1 MWGSRAGD
9 EPRCWGLTSH
19 LNRSVGRQAGRQ
31 GREGEAEEGEGEVEE
46 GACAGQL
53 SAAINPPGLF
63 TASRTYE
70 C

>member
-1 MWGSRAGD
+1 MLGANIA
-9 EPRCWGLTSH
+9 PQQVC
-19 LNRSVGRQAGRQ
+19 RQAGRQ
-31 GREGEAEEGEGEVEE
+31 GREGEAEEGEREAEE
-46 GACAGQL
+46 GVWAGQL